1 MIITFNCV
9 DEDPPRRR
17 ATLGVVVVAESGR
30 FRLATTVVIYLAI
43 LTTSELSF
51 SASVS
56 LCPMSAWYTI
66 TLIPQSP

>member
-30 FRLATTVVIYLAI
+30 LRLATTVVIYLAI
-43 LTTSELSF
+43 LTTSA
-51 SASVS
+51 SAS
-56 LCPMSAWYTI
+56 LCPMSALYTI
-66 TLIPQSP
+66 TLMPQSP

>member
-1 MIITFNCV
+1 M

-30 FRLATTVVIYLAI
+30 FRLATTVVTYLAI

-56 LCPMSAWYTI
+56 LCPMSA
-66 TLIPQSP
+66 L